1 MEKETYK
8 TAKLILER
16 FDPDSKKKDELEST
30 LAAGSPVTPRPGQE
44 LRQRNTAAQR
54 SAAVATPV
62 TPAARPPLAPG
73 ATPTGQL
80 ATSAPGGPP
89 ERNLPVAGQQGLARR
104 PVSPGPPL
112 PGMDIFLW
120 CSGKLDTSHHLLE
133 GFYYLFQ
140 SKNNLSVLS
149 LMLGLHPPGPPLAR
163 PILPRERSSMDRIIE
178 YLVGDGPQN
187 RYALIC
193 QQCFS
198 HNGMALKE
206 EFEYIAFRCAYCY
219 FLNPARRTRPQAPRL
234 PEFNIER
241 RARSSSPTE
250 EVAAGAET
258 SDTQP
263 KPEEDK
269 QEDVLADLE
278 PQSEEMPT
286 EPAEETESAHEP
298 GASEY
303 VWRKKNAALQHQN
316 LILTVKHGGGSI
328 MVWGCFAASGPGWLA
343 IIEGPMHSKLYQDI
357 LQQNVR
363 ESVCDLKL
371 KRSWV
376 LRHDN
381 DPKQA
386 VEARH
391 PKNIHELKQFCIEEW
406 AKIPPN
412 HCAGLIRSYRKL
424 LVEVIASSYKLLNI
438 KGSHT
443 FPSMTLI
450 V

>member
-1 MEKETYK
+1 MGAVVSKWRAKPTTVEVLEGIDKEIQNLEEFREKNQRLLKLWVGRLHLYSFLLCLLTCIVVYLWYLPEEWIGRLIMALPFFAFLVLVWFMRKLLIWLFSKRTERNNEKLEELKCQKKKILEEVMEKETYK

-16 FDPDSKKKDELEST
+16 FDPDSKKKNELEST

-112 PGMDIFLW
+112 PGM
-120 CSGKLDTSHHLLE
+120 
-133 GFYYLFQ
+133 
-140 SKNNLSVLS
+140 
-149 LMLGLHPPGPPLAR
+149 GLHPPGPPLAR

-206 EFEYIAFRCAYCY
+206 EFEYTAFRCAYCY

-241 RARSSSPTE
+241 RVRSSSPTE

-263 KPEEDK
+263 KPAGNREGLQKGVPSVSLATAPWSKVHSFNTNSVHHQEEEDK

-278 PQSEEMPT
+278 PQSEEMPA

-298 GASEY
+298 GASE
-303 VWRKKNAALQHQN
+303 VGNPTENK
-316 LILTVKHGGGSI
+316 
-328 MVWGCFAASGPGWLA
+328 
-343 IIEGPMHSKLYQDI
+343 EEEQD
-357 LQQNVR
+357 LSLM
-363 ESVCDLKL
+363 ET
-371 KRSWV
+371 
-376 LRHDN
+376 
-381 DPKQA
+381 
-386 VEARH
+386 E
-391 PKNIHELKQFCIEEW
+391 
-406 AKIPPN
+406 
-412 HCAGLIRSYRKL
+412 
-424 LVEVIASSYKLLNI
+424 
-438 KGSHT
+438 
-443 FPSMTLI
+443 
-450 V
+450 